1 MSRGRRVLTEAG
13 WLGAGA
19 LAAFAFGVWQF
30 GPDWW
35 CQWGWT
41 FYAPYSLHS
50 SPLFVSPYA
59 ALWLIVNLR
68 LAFGL
73 GRLAWRRGG
82 TGVLW
87 VAVVALGIGFLNAL
101 LAGFSWYQVTQ
112 HTPLEPM
119 ACDALWSAW
128 FALLASLGW
137 VPVMFLA
144 AFASL
149 RDPRDR
155 PA

>member
-1 MSRGRRVLTEAG
+1 MSLGRRVLAEAG

-19 LAAFAFGVWQF
+19 LAAFGFGVWHF

-41 FYAPYSLHS
+41 FYAPYSAYS
-50 SPLFVSPYA
+50 SALFVSPYA
-59 ALWLIVNLR
+59 ALLLLVNLR

-73 GRLAWRRGG
+73 GRTAWRRGG

-101 LAGFSWYQVTQ
+101 LAGFWWYQVTQ